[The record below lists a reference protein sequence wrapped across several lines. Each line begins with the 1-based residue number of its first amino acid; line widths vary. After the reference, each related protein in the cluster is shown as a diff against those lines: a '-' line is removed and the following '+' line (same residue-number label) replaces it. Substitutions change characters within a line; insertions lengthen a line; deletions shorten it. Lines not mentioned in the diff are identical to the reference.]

1 MLKKFLYL
9 HIIEELNYK
18 IANSFFILEINL
30 IFYIY
35 SNISYIIVI
44 IL

>member
-35 SNISYIIVI
+35 SNIS
-44 IL
+44 